1 MYMSDF
7 YFYLGNILNQDFAEK
22 SYQTF
27 LTVRIR
33 MQDFL
38 FNRFEIYLF
47 IRLRK
52 KSQLKD
58 IKY

>member
-7 YFYLGNILNQDFAEK
+7 YFYLGNILNQDFAEKDFAEK

-38 FNRFEIYLF
+38 F
-47 IRLRK
+47 IR
-52 KSQLKD
+52 
-58 IKY
+58 